1 MITVLEVIKLSTE
14 YLQKKGVEAPRANAE
29 ILLAEILKCKRLE
42 LYLSFD
48 KPLAENE
55 VQIYREAIRKR
66 GLRIPLQYIVGNV
79 EFYGL
84 KLIVNENVL
93 IPRPETELLVEKIIN
108 ESVKSAS
115 LKILDIGVGSGN
127 ISLSILKNLP
137 NTNVVAI
144 DISES
149 ALQVAKQ
156 NAELNSLQDRIELKH
171 FDIMKDDL
179 NSLGKFDLIV
189 SNPPYVSVNDF
200 EFLEPELKVHEP
212 RIALTDNS
220 NGISFYKR
228 IIEVSDQI
236 LGKHG
241 KIYFELGLGQ
251 SDIVKKLFEEKGF
264 NNILMTKDYSGIDR
278 IICGELK

>member
-14 YLQKKGVEAPRANAE
+14 YLQKKGVESPRANAE
-29 ILLAEILKCKRLE
+29 ILLAEILNCKRLE
-42 LYLSFD
+42 LYLAFD

-55 VQIYREAIRKR
+55 VQVYREAIRKR

-108 ESVKSAS
+108 DSDKSNN

-127 ISLSILKNLP
+127 ISLSISKNLP
-137 NTNVVAI
+137 NSKVVAI
-144 DISES
+144 DISKT
-149 ALQVAKQ
+149 ALDVANQ
-156 NAELNSLQDRIELKH
+156 NAEINSLQDRIEFRL
-171 FDIMKDDL
+171 FDIMNDNL

-189 SNPPYVSVNDF
+189 SNPPYVSENDY
-200 EFLEPELKVHEP
+200 ESLEPELKNHEP
-212 RIALTDNS
+212 KIALTDNS
-220 NGISFYKR
+220 NGISFYKH
-228 IIEVSDQI
+228 IVEASDQ
-236 LGKHG
+236 LLKKPG
-241 KIYFELGLGQ
+241 KIYFELGIDQ
-251 SDIVKKLFEEKGF
+251 SAQVQEYFKQ
-264 NNILMTKDYSGIDR
+264 NNFTNIKITKDYSGIER